1 MEKEQNYRKPKYD
14 KEKYL
19 NFEMPSDDMDT
30 DIRNWSSK
38 LLRVRTDTVC
48 AYCGADIKKR
58 DYALA
63 EKGFHDGQPFYVHD
77 CLDCVEETMDMQDGK
92 LDTDDALDRWTKRAR
107 ESGYLE

>member
-1 MEKEQNYRKPKYD
+1 MEKEQNYRKPKYE

-63 EKGFHDGQPFYVHD
+63 EK
-77 CLDCVEETMDMQDGK
+77 
-92 LDTDDALDRWTKRAR
+92 RI
-107 ESGYLE
+107 S